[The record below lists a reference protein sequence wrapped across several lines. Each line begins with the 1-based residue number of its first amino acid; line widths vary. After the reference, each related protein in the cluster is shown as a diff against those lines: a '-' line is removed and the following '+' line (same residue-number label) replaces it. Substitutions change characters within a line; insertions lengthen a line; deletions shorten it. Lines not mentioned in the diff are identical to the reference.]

1 MKRLLIGTGMVI
13 AMLILT
19 FSSHATMADEN
30 IYGLRIE
37 NINRSGADFHWSTSI
52 ETKGSVEYA
61 YTKLAELYNPQLP
74 GSQQSVLVSAVPLQ
88 TKSEDYYRKDHH
100 IKIDNLDVN
109 YCPFVKYTI
118 KSQAFNGETYEIS
131 GEIVLVDTGKIQWW
145 QTWWFAIFV
154 PTLTLIL
161 GLLIP
166 TIVRK
171 LKKK

>member
-19 FSSHATMADEN
+19 FLSRATMADEN

-52 ETKGSVEYA
+52 ETKGSITYS
-61 YTKLAELYNPQLP
+61 YTKLPEFYNPQAP
-74 GSQQSVLVSAVPLQ
+74 GSHQDILVTATPAL
-88 TKSEDYYRKDHH
+88 TESEDRYRKEHH
-100 IKIDNLDVN
+100 IKIDNLDMD
-109 YCPFVKYTI
+109 YCPFVQYTI

-131 GEIVLVDTGKIQWW
+131 GEFVLVDTGKLHWW
-145 QTWWFAIFV
+145 LTWWFAIFV